1 MKKLA
6 FLFIILF
13 IAGALSACG
22 GGSSAP
28 SVETPP
34 AENVQTSARSIQYR
48 EGEDDIIRSYASG
61 SVQLNGDGGVV
72 VLTLS
77 QADYDTLQGLLRDYR
92 ARRPEQYSFEYRNA
106 HEAQEILGRLDY
118 VKGDVYELAQA
129 HTATRKDLSFTPG
142 ANGGTVQI
150 SLSRFH
156 ADRLEDLRADY
167 REAEANPMT
176 NTIGFCEPHVWGHY
190 HYFPAVGDATSCHLK
205 AERENH
211 GSREGKYGLGTIN
224 QIVTTTVTRL
234 TAIVQRVEQRSE
246 TVYQVSCCN
255 RQNSIPR
262 YTLSVTS
269 SFLQIDATTACL
281 SVGNCKEQGYSDIL
295 QVVHNG
301 HTLILLHGT
310 NSSLRILNSGGGAI
324 GVSPSESDEDL
335 IERVN
340 NPPTFERPHILIQ
353 VAGMTISLRHG
364 TIADEYPTVYAAIT
378 LDELPMGLAL
388 SAPPPKPKH
397 YYTLETRND
406 DVWATD
412 NGFAFNMRGIISAA
426 EGVHLQNFSFVG
438 ENPAHDAHLEYR
450 ANPLTLMGIGVY
462 ADTGFKWEN
471 GGETQAHYGK
481 MMAVYP
487 LFAVPD
493 NDGDNKNR
501 AALEWDLYASAAV
514 GKVHSSYYEDS
525 RLFGFAAGSFVRHL
539 FGETDEWHLRFRR
552 PLSATEIRP
561 LVFGADMRVGG
572 EESHWRFGLERDL
585 DSGDLDATANW
596 RFEF

>member
-34 AENVQTSARSIQYR
+34 AENVQTAARSIQYR

-156 ADRLEDLRADY
+156 ADRLEDLRRDY
-167 REAEANPMT
+167 RETEANPMT
-176 NTIGFCEPHVWGHY
+176 NTIGFCEPHVWGHFNN
-190 HYFPAVGDATSCHLK
+190 FPAVRGALGCHFNDK
-205 AERENH
+205 RDNH
-211 GSREGKYGLGTIN
+211 GSREGKYGVGTIN
-224 QIVTTTVTRL
+224 QFVTTTVTRL
-234 TAIVQRVEQRSE
+234 TAVVERREVRSE
-246 TVYQVSCCN
+246 IVYRDTMN
-255 RQNSIPR
+255 RINR
-262 YTLSVTS
+262 HTLSITS
-269 SFLQIDATTACL
+269 SFLEIQVNRPCL
-281 SVGNCKEQGYSDIL
+281 SSGTCQQQRGYSDIL
-295 QVVHNG
+295 QVVHKG

-310 NSSLRILNSGGGAI
+310 NSSLQITDGFKTIVS
-324 GVSPSESDEDL
+324 VSPDENIEDR
-335 IERVN
+335 IERFN
-340 NPPTFERPHILIQ
+340 RPSNFEQPHILIQ
-353 VAGMTISLRHG
+353 VAGMTISLREVDLRSV
-364 TIADEYPTVYAAIT
+364 ADEYPTVYAAIT

-388 SAPPPKPKH
+388 SAPPPKPNH

-406 DVWATD
+406 DAWATD

-438 ENPAHDAHLEYR
+438 ENSAHDAHLEYR

-585 DSGDLDATANW
+585 DSDDLDATANW